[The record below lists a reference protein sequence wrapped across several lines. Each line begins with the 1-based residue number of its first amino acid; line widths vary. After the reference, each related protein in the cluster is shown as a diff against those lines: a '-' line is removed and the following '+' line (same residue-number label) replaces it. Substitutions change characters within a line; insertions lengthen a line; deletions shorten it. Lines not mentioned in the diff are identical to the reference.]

1 MLNWKPRFEFWYC
14 SWDEL
19 SSVQYAHFE
28 FGEGI
33 ILRVRPLEYQLFHVK
48 VWLFIIEMMG
58 IRKGF
63 IVLVL
68 RIDTDVNRRVM
79 SIAEQFYAL
88 ETLNMSMQ

>member
-33 ILRVRPLEYQLFHVK
+33 IFRVRHLEYRLFHVE
-48 VWLFIIEMMG
+48 VWLFLISMMG
-58 IRKGF
+58 IRNVL

-68 RIDTDVNRRVM
+68 WIDTDVSRRV
-79 SIAEQFYAL
+79 IRE
-88 ETLNMSMQ
+88 

>member
-19 SSVQYAHFE
+19 SPVQYAHFE

-48 VWLFIIEMMG
+48 VWLFII
-58 IRKGF
+58 
-63 IVLVL
+63 
-68 RIDTDVNRRVM
+68 
-79 SIAEQFYAL
+79 
-88 ETLNMSMQ
+88 